1 MVFRCYASQIDGF
14 NHLSAPDMFRVWH
27 DEYVLWSMASTLTV
41 KVHPVVYLTI
51 VDAYERRSNK
61 PGANDKALGTLLGF
75 YEKNAIQ
82 VGCNTR
88 FDFRFGNRNLD

>member
-1 MVFRCYASQIDGF
+1 
-14 NHLSAPDMFRVWH
+14 
-27 DEYVLWSMASTLTV
+27 MASTLTV

-82 VGCNTR
+82 VIYDG
-88 FDFRFGNRNLD
+88 